1 MPSLQAILFG
11 ILIALAPSVILCAL
25 LVFRAGVFAS
35 DREGAEPEPKSAET
49 NCG

>member
-1 MPSLQAILFG
+1 MPSLQAVLLG

-25 LVFRAGVFAS
+25 LFFRAGVSTS
-35 DREGAEPEPKSAET
+35 DRDGSESESAET